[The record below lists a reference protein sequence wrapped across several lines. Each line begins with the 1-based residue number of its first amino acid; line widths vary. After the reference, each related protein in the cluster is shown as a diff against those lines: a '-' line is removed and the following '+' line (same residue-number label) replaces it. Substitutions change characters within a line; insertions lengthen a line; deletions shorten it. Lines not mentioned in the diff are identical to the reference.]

1 MYKVVT
7 DLEEDLYVTFR
18 CKKLVYYGQTCAL
31 FTMSDVT
38 TSLRFNQSK
47 MELELQKGLQT
58 TISHD
63 MKTPISSIT
72 QSVEMLL
79 QGLVTDPK
87 ALQLLKPIQSAC

>member
-1 MYKVVT
+1 
-7 DLEEDLYVTFR
+7 
-18 CKKLVYYGQTCAL
+18 
-31 FTMSDVT
+31 MSDVT